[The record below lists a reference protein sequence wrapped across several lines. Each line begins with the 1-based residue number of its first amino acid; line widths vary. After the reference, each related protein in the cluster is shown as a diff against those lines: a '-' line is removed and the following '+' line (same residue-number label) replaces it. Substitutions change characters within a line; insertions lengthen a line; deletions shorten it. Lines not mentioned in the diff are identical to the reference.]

1 MGITK
6 TAIFTDQD
14 NSLAAIAK
22 ALAHPA
28 RIAIL
33 KHLIK
38 QDSCICGDLVLE
50 IGLAQST
57 ISQHLS
63 VLKQTG
69 LIKGNISGTSVCYCI
84 DTEAWQQANQTFAGL
99 FAAGMPT
106 SNDCC

>member
-14 NSLAAIAK
+14 NTLAAIAK

-50 IGLAQST
+50 IGLAQPT

-69 LIKGNISGTSVCYCI
+69 LIRQHPLNP
-84 DTEAWQQANQTFAGL
+84 QPRRL
-99 FAAGMPT
+99 LP
-106 SNDCC
+106 

>member
-1 MGITK
+1 MGLTK

-14 NSLAAIAK
+14 NHLAFIAK

-28 RIAIL
+28 RLAIL

-50 IGLAQST
+50 IGLAQPT

-63 VLKQTG
+63 VLKQAG

-84 DTEAWQQANQTFAGL
+84 DTEAWQEANEAFAGL
-99 FAAGMPT
+99 FASGMPT
-106 SNDCC
+106 TNDCC

>member
-1 MGITK
+1 MGLTK

-14 NSLAAIAK
+14 NSLASIAK

-28 RIAIL
+28 RMAIL

-38 QDSCICGDLVLE
+38 QNSCICGDLVLE
-50 IGLAQST
+50 IGLAQPT

-84 DTEAWQQANQTFAGL
+84 DTEAWQEANQAFASL
-99 FAAGMPT
+99 FAAGMPKT
-106 SNDCC
+106 NDCC